1 MMHFDVVI
9 AEVDRL
15 NSKIYLIFIA
25 LKGKRS
31 PGMQMVNN
39 YLSNFYRIPKN

>member
-1 MMHFDVVI
+1 MMHFDAII

-15 NSKIYLIFIA
+15 NSKMYLIFIA

-31 PGMQMVNN
+31 PGMQMVNY
-39 YLSNFYRIPKN
+39 YLSNFYRIQKI